1 MPLPTAEELFAQI
14 TREDFC
20 RAVLSGCRDCSVRRI
35 VVCARTMH
43 GARRI
48 QTERA
53 MADGRVYHENLEP
66 QAAAEQLFSLFIS
79 QFRQANF
86 SLRQRHFQSEDPKK
100 EC

>member
-43 GARRI
+43 GSRRI

-66 QAAAEQLFSLFIS
+66 QAAAEQLFHFLFRSFVRPI
-79 QFRQANF
+79 F
-86 SLRQRHFQSEDPKK
+86 SLRQRPFQSEDPKK

>member
-1 MPLPTAEELFAQI
+1 MSGVPLPTAEELFAQI

-66 QAAAEQLFSLFIS
+66 QAAAE
-79 QFRQANF
+79 
-86 SLRQRHFQSEDPKK
+86 
-100 EC
+100 